1 MLVVQPSGGSASQPI
16 LGLGR
21 VACGT
26 AGRAARGRGSPV
38 RFGGNSR
45 HLPWLCFLRSRAIAA
60 WAAKTC
66 ITGLGLITRG

>member
-1 MLVVQPSGGSASQPI
+1 MLVVQPSGGLASQPI

-21 VACGT
+21 VAC
-26 AGRAARGRGSPV
+26 RAAGGAARERGSPA

-60 WAAKTC
+60 
-66 ITGLGLITRG
+66 